1 MAEALIHAYLIDSAG
16 AAKKLDWQGVRAWSP
31 DQGLLWVHLQIDE
44 PETRQW
50 LERDSGIPAHVVP
63 TMLAIETRPRAS
75 AVGDNLLI
83 LLRGVNLNPG
93 AEPEDMVSI
102 RLWVEANRIV
112 STRRRGLQSVMDTV
126 ASLQGRPVSGPG
138 DLLLRLAD
146 RLTERINDVINERE
160 EHMDDLEDSLLEE
173 PSQVM
178 RSNLAELRRDAIS
191 LRRYLAPQREA
202 MARLLAEVLPWFTD
216 MDRSRAREIHDR
228 LMRLVED
235 LDSVRERSS
244 VLHEELVSRLSD
256 QLNQRMYILSI
267 VAVIFL
273 PLGFLTGLLGIN
285 VGGIPGANSPYG
297 FWTFTALLAGV
308 LGFQIWFFVRN
319 KWFRQ

>member
-1 MAEALIHAYLIDSAG
+1 MVPAL
-16 AAKKLDWQGVRAWSP
+16 
-31 DQGLLWVHLQIDE
+31 
-44 PETRQW
+44 
-50 LERDSGIPAHVVP
+50 
-63 TMLAIETRPRAS
+63 LAIETRPRAS
-75 AVGDNLLI
+75 SVGDGLLM

-102 RLWVEANRIV
+102 RLWVEAGRIV
-112 STRRRGLQSVMDTV
+112 STRRRPLLSVVDTV
-126 ASLQGRPVSGPG
+126 ESLRERPAASSG
-138 DLLLRLAD
+138 DLMLRLAD
-146 RLTERINDVINERE
+146 RLAERINDVVNELE
-160 EHMDDLEDSLLEE
+160 EQMDDLEGSLLDE

-178 RSNLAELRRDAIS
+178 RSRLSELRREAIG

-202 MARLLAEVLPWFTD
+202 LGRLLVETLSWLTD
-216 MDRSRAREIHDR
+216 ADRMRTREIHDR
-228 LMRLVED
+228 LVRLVED
-235 LDSVRERSS
+235 LDSVRERCS

-297 FWTFTALLAGV
+297 FWAFTALLLGV
-308 LGFQIWFFVRN
+308 LGFQIWFFIRH
-319 KWFRQ
+319 KWF